1 MRILTALLA
10 ATLPLATNGLVQLLP
25 AGQFAARDG
34 RPGAGKKWK
43 ITDAQG
49 ATLAASLNAI
59 TAQTPVVIDYEHQ
72 TLHAPANG
80 QPAPAAGWI
89 KRAEWRAGQGLFAD
103 VEWTAAAKA
112 AIQAGEYRYISPV
125 ITYSADGT
133 VQGVAMAALTNYPAL
148 LGMDAALAHLSAL
161 TITPTETPAMNPL
174 LLALLTAMCLPA
186 TTLEVDALSA
196 VSALKAEFER
206 LKAKADAALQAP
218 LPAALTAAL
227 GLAAGADETAALAAL
242 TKLKAGTGI
251 DTATLTLITDLQGQL
266 AALRTQVNADTLTT
280 TVDGAI
286 KLGKFAPASRAALLA
301 LGARDMAALTAIVE
315 ASPAIPG
322 LAGQSAAAG
331 AAAADAGAS
340 TAALTGQQA
349 DIAAK
354 LGLDPKAYAAQI
366 RAAATA

>member
-1 MRILTALLA
+1 MQNARRVGPGVGGKTASA
-10 ATLPLATNGLVQLLP
+10 GRFGVVQLLP

-34 RPGAGKKWK
+34 RPGPGKTWRV
-43 ITDAQG
+43 TDTQG
-49 ATLAASLNAI
+49 QALAASLNAI

-89 KRAEWRAGQGLFAD
+89 KRAEWRAGLGLFAD
-103 VEWTAAAKA
+103 VEWTAAARA

-125 ITYSADGT
+125 ISFSADGT

-148 LGMDAALAHLSAL
+148 LGMDAALAHLTAL
-161 TITPTETPAMNPL
+161 TDPTPTETPTMNSL
-174 LLALLTAMCLPA
+174 LLAALLTALGLPA
-186 TTLEVDALSA
+186 TMLEAEALSA

-206 LKAKADAALQAP
+206 LKASAAAAALAP
-218 LPAALTAAL
+218 LPAAL
-227 GLAAGADETAALAAL
+227 TAALAAL
-242 TKLKAGTGI
+242 TKLKASTGM

-266 AALRTQVNADTLTT
+266 AALRTQVNADTLST
-280 TVDGAI
+280 TVDAAI

-301 LGARDMAALTAIVE
+301 LGSKDMAALNALVD

-331 AAAADAGAS
+331 AAAADAGTGAG
-340 TAALTGQQA
+340 TAALSTQQA
-349 DIAAK
+349 EIATR
-354 LGLDPKAYAAQI
+354 LGIDPKAYAAEI
-366 RAAATA
+366 KAAAAA